1 MCWPHLSPLLVGSQK
16 KLLYHGESV
25 KFRLES
31 QRVCKNGGIRGGL
44 DYTYLRS
51 SSVSSFIF
59 TTALYIPINH
69 VTNTHISNFNPNF
82 NFYVCKSQ
90 LPTLP
95 ATGCSNA
102 GRRDKEVASLLP
114 ATTLRYG
121 IQRASFLHMMD
132 LLLYAIDRIKFRL
145 YTLLVSTPSHP
156 IECHPILLQL
166 LTRPIKLA
174 GPSSNS
180 ILASWLTALRC
191 VVDLWV
197 GRCQTKTKPFH
208 LGKLMVNDPATLLFL
223 SLCKRCS

>member
-1 MCWPHLSPLLVGSQK
+1 MCWLRLSPLLVGSQK
-16 KLLYHGESV
+16 KLLYDGESV
-25 KFRLES
+25 KFGLES

-44 DYTYLRS
+44 DYTHLRS

-59 TTALYIPINH
+59 TTALHIPINH

-95 ATGCSNA
+95 AADCSDA

-114 ATTLRYG
+114 ATTMRCG

-132 LLLYAIDRIKFRL
+132 LLLYTIDRIKIS
-145 YTLLVSTPSHP
+145 LLVSISSHP
-156 IECHPILLQL
+156 IECHPILLKL
-166 LTRPIKLA
+166 STRRLKVA

-180 ILASWLTALRC
+180 TLASWLTALRC

-208 LGKLMVNDPATLLFL
+208 LGKLMVNDPATLLYS